1 MEKLAGLVLDG
12 EEWFTVAA
20 TAAQAGITVE
30 AVYKSIERGRLVP
43 RDIMGVTAIA
53 ASDIRR
59 LWPEAQQEPVA
70 EVVG

>member
-59 LWPEAQQEPVA
+59 LWPEAVEAEPEPVA
-70 EVVG
+70 